1 MEILQFI
8 YEILT
13 FEVRAPHQR
22 SVVPAIVP
30 FIPLITGGVSALTK
44 GIMGGVALRRANK
57 AAENLV
63 EPGLEIPSAV
73 KELALTKGTTE
84 SQKEFQEDVI
94 SDIITTSADVTRLDP
109 TASGLGAF
117 RAGLLTAGKVG
128 GQFAEAEGKRTID
141 ALTTVGQFQDA
152 ATQRELDLYKD
163 EAAAI
168 GAAKTAAQENIAG
181 GFTDLMTGL
190 EGSVKSEAFME
201 GKNGAFIKAEE
212 GTPDVTPGK
221 FSHEENPIDIVQDG
235 EKIGE
240 ATGNEAII
248 APGDVEEIQSFIDNE
263 DKDGLMSFLS
273 ALFTRFKMQE
283 QDRKQAKAEKGAMVP
298 NKFKGFA
305 KLPEK
310 VQEKMDKDLAE
321 KYGHGGMMMNKG
333 GEKGMDGLL
342 IVKL

>member
-13 FEVRAPHQR
+13 FDVGVGSQQ
-22 SVVPAIVP
+22 AIVP
-30 FIPLITGGVSALTK
+30 FLPLIIGGASALTK
-44 GIMGGVALRRANK
+44 GIMGGVALRQANK
-57 AAENLV
+57 AAENLQ
-63 EPGLEIPSAV
+63 EPSTDIPSSI
-73 KELALTKGTTE
+73 KELGLTEGTSV
-84 SQKEFQEDVI
+84 SQREFEEDVLSNI
-94 SDIITTSADVTRLDP
+94 STTAADVTKYDP
-109 TASGLGAF
+109 TASGSGAF
-117 RAGLLTAGKVG
+117 LKSQQDTSKLAS
-128 GQFAEAEGKRTID
+128 QFASGRGQRGIETAQ
-141 ALTTVGQFQDA
+141 TVGQFQDA
-152 ATQRELDLYKD
+152 ETQRNLDLYTA
-163 EAAAI
+163 EATAI
-168 GAAKTAAQENIAG
+168 GEAKTAAQENIAG
-181 GFTDLMTGL
+181 GVTDLMTGL
-190 EGSVKSEAFME
+190 GGSVKAGAFDADD
-201 GKNGAFIKAEE
+201 GAFIKAEE

-298 NKFKGFA
+298 DKFKGFA

>member
-13 FEVRAPHQR
+13 FEVEGNYTKAIAP
-22 SVVPAIVP
+22 AL
-30 FIPLITGGVSALTK
+30 IPLIIGGTSALAK

-57 AAENLV
+57 AAEDLV
-63 EPGLEIPSAV
+63 EPGVEIPSAV

-128 GQFAEAEGKRTID
+128 GQFADAEGKRAID

-152 ATQRELDLYKD
+152 ETQRKLDLYTA
-163 EAAAI
+163 EATAI
-168 GAAKTAAQENIAG
+168 GEAKTAAQENIAG
-181 GFTDLMTGL
+181 GFSDLMTGL
-190 EGSVKSEAFME
+190 EGSVASEAFM
-201 GKNGAFIKAEE
+201 KDGAFIKAEE

-248 APGDVEEIQSFIDNE
+248 APGDVEEIQSLIDKE

-310 VQEKMDKDLAE
+310 VQKKMDKDLAE